1 MRRGRE
7 AARRLVQAAVV
18 AGLGAMAGA
27 GCGPQKAAPVRMM
40 ALIQTNQGT
49 FAPKEISVETI
60 GDVVAMQGTAAK
72 MVGGAKIVLNF
83 NDPIINATGGNL
95 TEEQI
100 KQVFVKNA
108 GSPPKAA
115 YVEKNGVLWPTDFHT
130 WSMVSM
136 YYNFEQAFKYFQ
148 ATRVP
153 VQEITSP
160 TVYYTPYFAF
170 ADGNGA
176 EVEQKDNTLFC
187 LPIKA
192 FAILPWDQLQ
202 GVPLGMNQGVI
213 AHEYS
218 HWVFDQRVYG
228 GRAFPQALTTWSG
241 QPQINVLK
249 SLDEG
254 LADFHAYGA
263 SCHSVAG
270 CNTRWIE
277 PSVDKET
284 ADDRDISK
292 PRCIDASLAQA
303 VGSFSNEMFLQQG
316 LEYRLGT
323 IIAATLYQT
332 SKRVPDSLDAVEQAV
347 LASYSDANG
356 TSPGMEQILIN
367 NLTNPNAVSVETLLN
382 AVLAHTPS
390 MEVRTEMCNRFI
402 DQLKLQP
409 QFMPACPNTAIGG
422 TDCPAL

>member
-1 MRRGRE
+1 MR
-7 AARRLVQAAVV
+7 AAV
-18 AGLGAMAGA
+18 ALGALVGA
-27 GCGPQKAAPVRMM
+27 GCGPQKTAPVKAM
-40 ALIQTNQGT
+40 ALIQTNQGV
-49 FAPKEISVETI
+49 FAPKEVSLETVTDI
-60 GDVVAMQGTAAK
+60 VALNGTAAQLI
-72 MVGGAKIVLNF
+72 GGAKIVLNF
-83 NDPIINATGGNL
+83 SDPIIVATGGNL
-95 TEEQI
+95 TDDQI
-100 KQVFVKNA
+100 KQVFVK
-108 GSPPKAA
+108 SPGAPPRAA

-130 WSMVSM
+130 WNMVSM

-148 ATRVP
+148 ATRVAE
-153 VQEITSP
+153 QEIASP

-170 ADGNGA
+170 AGGSGP
-176 EVEQKDNTLFC
+176 EMEQKDNTLFC
-187 LPIKA
+187 APIKA

-202 GVPLGMNQGVI
+202 QVPLAMNQGVI

-218 HWVFDQRVYG
+218 HWVFDRKVYS
-228 GRAFPQALTTWSG
+228 GRAFPEALAAWSG
-241 QPQINVLK
+241 RPQVNVLK

-277 PSVDKET
+277 PSVGQAV

-292 PRCIDASLAQA
+292 TRCIDLSLAQA
-303 VGSFSNEMFLQQG
+303 VGTFSNDMFLQQG

-332 SKRVPDSLDAVEQAV
+332 SKRVPDSLDTVEQAV
-347 LASYSDANG
+347 VASYSDANG

-367 NLTNPNAVSVETLLN
+367 NLTNPGNVTVETLLN
-382 AVLAHTPS
+382 AVMSHTPAL
-390 MEVRTEMCNRFI
+390 EVRTEMCNRFL
-402 DQLKLQP
+402 DQLKLNP
-409 QFMPACPNTAIGG
+409 ALMPACPNTAVGG